1 MRKFISGLLAIA
13 AAAFTGCYESG
24 TDADNTSREAR
35 ISISPAAIG
44 FDADGRTT
52 DGLAFGTYI
61 VTVNPYGKMYSDWHA
76 ELVGTDWA
84 TLDYHTAS
92 PDGAVEKALRITCS
106 ANTDYKRTGTLRVT
120 LSKTGESVDFP
131 ITQVG
136 LKPDEHFNQKEFL
149 EQVAS
154 CPQCPRS
161 SCPSPESYRQAFES
175 EAEHIYVVTL
185 SGNLSG
191 SYNSAMVGRQMYLE
205 EDESKQIYVM
215 DSCSASC
222 GETQL
227 ALLAASLEEQGLSFE
242 EVVSRLEAFRSEMN
256 TYFVLDNLETLRKNG
271 RLSGIKALV
280 ASTLSIK
287 PVMAG
292 TMDGR
297 IEQIGQ
303 GIGIRKGLQKMADA
317 VVRNVAR
324 PEEKTLMITHCNCP
338 ERAESVKRMVTSK
351 VSVKDVV
358 IMDTAGVSSMYANDG
373 GVIVTI

>member
-1 MRKFISGLLAIA
+1 MSYKIVVDSCCELPEKYKKDPHFEIVPLGLEV
-13 AAAFTGCYESG
+13 GDY
-24 TDADNTSREAR
+24 R
-35 ISISPAAIG
+35 IM
-44 FDADGRTT
+44 D
-52 DGLAFGTYI
+52 
-61 VTVNPYGKMYSDWHA
+61 
-76 ELVGTDWA
+76 
-84 TLDYHTAS
+84 
-92 PDGAVEKALRITCS
+92 
-106 ANTDYKRTGTLRVT
+106 
-120 LSKTGESVDFP
+120 
-131 ITQVG
+131 
-136 LKPDEHFNQKEFL
+136 DEHFNQKEFL

-271 RLSGIKALV
+271 RLSKVKALV
-280 ASTLSIK
+280 ASALKIK
-287 PVMAG
+287 PVMGSTEEGAIYQL
-292 TMDGR
+292 DQAR
-297 IEQIGQ
+297 
-303 GIGIRKGLQKMADA
+303 GINKALVKMAQA
-317 VVRNVAR
+317 IV
-324 PEEKTLMITHCNCP
+324 EKTADSEQKVLAISHCNCH
-338 ERAESVKRMVTSK
+338 ERAILLKNALEERMPMK
-351 VSVKDVV
+351 KIV
-358 IMDTAGVSSMYANDG
+358 ILDTAGVSSMYANDG
-373 GVIVTI
+373 GVIVAV

>member
-1 MRKFISGLLAIA
+1 MENYVI
-13 AAAFTGCYESG
+13 T
-24 TDADNTSREAR
+24 TDNTADLPYSYYKEHQVEYMYLTYQLEGVTYNKENELDVKEFYNRMRAGSMPMTSQVNSEEAKDVLR
-35 ISISPAAIG
+35 PILEAG
-44 FDADGRTT
+44 NNVLH
-52 DGLAFGTYI
+52 LAF
-61 VTVNPYGKMYSDWHA
+61 
-76 ELVGTDWA
+76 
-84 TLDYHTAS
+84 
-92 PDGAVEKALRITCS
+92 
-106 ANTDYKRTGTLRVT
+106 
-120 LSKTGESVDFP
+120 
-131 ITQVG
+131 
-136 LKPDEHFNQKEFL
+136 
-149 EQVAS
+149 
-154 CPQCPRS
+154 S
-161 SCPSPESYRQAFES
+161 S
-175 EAEHIYVVTL
+175 
-185 SGNLSG
+185 GLSG

>member
-1 MRKFISGLLAIA
+1 MSYKIVVDSCCELPEKYKKDPHFEIVPLGLEV
-13 AAAFTGCYESG
+13 GDY
-24 TDADNTSREAR
+24 R
-35 ISISPAAIG
+35 IM
-44 FDADGRTT
+44 D
-52 DGLAFGTYI
+52 
-61 VTVNPYGKMYSDWHA
+61 
-76 ELVGTDWA
+76 
-84 TLDYHTAS
+84 
-92 PDGAVEKALRITCS
+92 
-106 ANTDYKRTGTLRVT
+106 
-120 LSKTGESVDFP
+120 
-131 ITQVG
+131 
-136 LKPDEHFNQKEFL
+136 DEHFNQKEFL

-256 TYFVLDNLETLRKNG
+256 TYFVLDNLETLRIAFSAGEFFKLETLRKNG